1 MSDAAIAIV
10 GASCRFPGA
19 ADLETFWQ
27 LLESGRDAV
36 SEVDEERWSTRFYYH
51 PSRGQPGKSY
61 TWAAGLIGDVDRFEP
76 SFFGI
81 SPREAVQMDPQ
92 QRLLLELVWHAIEDA
107 GIPAAK
113 LAGRTIGV
121 YVGGA
126 SRDYSD
132 VRLGDPSGG
141 DSYFMTGNT
150 LSILANRISYVF
162 DLRGPSLTIDT
173 ACSSSLVALHHA
185 CEAIRSGRIESAI
198 VGGINLLLAPYPF
211 LGFCHAAMLSRRG
224 RCFAFDERADGYVRA
239 EGGAAIVLKPL
250 AAALAAGDPIRAVIL
265 GTGINS
271 DGRTIGLSLPSET
284 AQAALLRAVYG
295 EAGVAAD
302 ELAFFEMH
310 GTGTPA
316 GDPIEAAAV
325 GHSLGQRRSAPLPIG
340 SVKTNLG
347 HLEPAS
353 GMAGLLKAALALAKG
368 LLPPTLHCE
377 TPNPN
382 IAFETLNLRLVRA
395 VEPIAATAGRRV
407 AGVNSFGFGGT
418 NAHVVLAAPPSRSEQ
433 PAAAGEMPPLLIS
446 ARSEASLKMLA
457 RAWAARLADLPAE
470 RMPMALRAAAR
481 SRDQHAHRL
490 VVLGEDTAAMA
501 RQLTLF
507 LDGAAAPAAIA
518 GAAVREGRLAFVFS
532 GNGAQY
538 PGMAQQ
544 AWQASAAFR
553 AAVEEV
559 DRTLRPLLGWSVA
572 RLIETGADAA
582 TMARA
587 DIAQPLLF
595 AVQVGIV
602 EALRGLGVAAS
613 AHIGHSVGEIAAA
626 WAAGA
631 LGLAEAGRVVVSRSR
646 QQQRTQGTGRMAA
659 LALGPEA
666 ARELLAE
673 LGTRLELAA
682 FNASHAVTVSGPSED
697 IERLEFEARRR
708 GLVCRALD
716 LDFAF
721 HSEKMDP
728 IRADLVAELAEL
740 SCRRPA
746 ARLISTVTG
755 APVEE
760 EILDAHYW
768 WRNIRSPVRFAEG
781 MARLVGE
788 GYRIF
793 VEIGPHPILQSY
805 LNDGLRTA
813 AVQGR
818 MLASLSRKAEGG
830 DPFPAIAAHCHVAGY
845 DLAMAAHFDGAAD
858 PHALPLYPWNR
869 ERFWFDR
876 TVEALDPVNPPFEHP
891 LLGFR
896 QHGPVPF
903 WINHLDEEVVPW
915 IADHAI
921 EGVPVLPAAAVV
933 EIALA
938 AARARWPEAPVLE
951 VFDLEVRRP
960 LPFDKERMRE
970 LQTQL
975 TSEDGDWQL
984 SSRPRLADEP
994 LTLHAVGRLAAAGD
1008 TRRIL
1013 HPPEPTRQGPAIAAD
1028 ALYRLAQRMGLD
1040 YGSRFRTISR
1050 IAPGAS
1056 GTAIAYLDPSPID
1069 EPLAP
1074 YLLHPALLDGAL
1086 QGLLGLLAD
1095 HRHRLQGIT
1104 FLPWRFGRVRL
1115 SAPFGR
1121 VPGRAE
1127 LRLTRIGVRSVSAD
1141 IALYDEA
1148 GAIVAELAECWF
1160 RRVELGRRSAI
1171 DDRALR
1177 SDLVPLPL
1185 DREGARAALARIGA
1199 ALPRL
1204 AAGRL
1209 QRAAEEEQ
1217 ALLLDA
1223 LVGAIALASLRQ
1235 LVGTASVPGAPPD
1248 SVGDGPSEP
1257 AAEVEHAFAIDDLV
1271 AGGRLD
1277 PAASGMVECLLRL
1290 LERLG
1295 AASEVDGV
1303 WQLDSNS
1310 DLPGVTE
1317 VWRLLL
1323 ADAPDLVVELALAA
1337 AAAEALPKIL
1347 AGLPRQPEA
1356 WLSAMV
1362 EQLLQ
1367 TSPASAA
1374 GIDLLC
1380 TAIAEIAA
1388 AWPQGR
1394 PLRILELG
1402 AGGATRRLLERLT
1415 QAGVSF
1421 SYLAT
1426 TADAEQALRLSFVT
1440 DAFAGAAARQWSPQD
1455 GTAPLA
1461 GGADSGAGPSFDMVL
1476 AANACAR
1483 LQLDAAAFAGLRDL
1497 LSPGG
1502 LFLAVEPEP
1511 NALWDLVFG
1520 QNPLWWQQGSRGAA
1534 VSPLRSGA
1542 EWRSELAAAG
1552 FDDAGAAPTVAAP
1565 WPCALF
1571 WGHAPAG
1578 IEAVSAMPDPESRIA
1593 VIAGSEGFAATLAAG
1608 LAERG
1613 CRVLLSPE
1621 YDPAAAEEADG
1632 TPPEIVLFVAGTPA
1646 ENDAVADGA
1655 RQLAALARTAARAAE
1670 RQAALWLVT
1679 CDAQQATGAAP
1690 ETAAVA
1696 AALWGL
1702 GRVLLNEMPRLSLRL
1717 VDFAAA
1723 TAADERVSRLA
1734 RELRA
1739 DSPETEIVWTPAGRH
1754 GLRLRWGLPPRW
1766 AGQADALRLTSSH
1779 SGGLASLAW
1788 EAGPPRPLG
1797 PGEVEIEVAAA
1808 GLNFRDMM
1816 WAMGLLPE
1824 EALIDGF
1831 AGATFG
1837 LECAG
1842 TVRSIGPGVPT
1853 DLGGLAVG
1861 DRVMALAPASLA
1873 TRVVTVADAVVP
1885 IPPQTSFAA
1894 AATIPVTFVTAFYAL
1909 GHLARLMPGEYV
1921 LIHSAAGGVGL
1932 SAIQYAK
1939 HRGAIVIATA
1949 GSEVK
1954 RAFVR
1959 LAGADHVL
1967 NSRDLAFADAVRE
1980 ITGGRGVDVVL
1991 NALSGEAMEQSLAVL
2006 KPFGRFLELGKN
2018 DFYLNRRIHLRPL
2031 RQNVSYFAIDV
2042 DQLPIHRP
2050 DLARALLSEVS
2061 EALAAGA
2068 IRPLAHRSFSF
2079 AEIDEAFRLMQS
2091 SGHIGKL
2098 VLVPAANA
2106 AVRLREPPELPVR
2119 SDGTYLVTGGTAG
2132 FGFETARWL
2141 AARGARSIAL
2151 LSRRG
2156 GDTPGC
2162 AERIA
2167 ELDAAGATVRVYRTD
2182 VADSTALAATLA
2194 AIRAAG
2200 PPLRGVVHAAA
2211 MIEDGFAA
2219 DIDTVRAEPVL
2230 RAKLGG
2236 ALALD
2241 ALTREDPLDLFLL
2254 FSSATTVLGAPGQG
2268 VYVAANL
2275 AVEALARRR
2284 RMEGKPALAVAWG
2297 PIEDAGY
2304 LAERPD
2310 TREALARRLGA
2321 KPIPAAQALAGLPA
2335 LVASGLPVAAF
2346 AETSWTEARRFLPI
2360 LATSPFA
2367 EIRSK
2372 AASSPSDESLAD
2384 RLAMLPPEEALAL
2397 LKTVVAEE
2405 AATILRLPPGAIDP
2419 QRPLSEIGMDSLMA
2433 VELRLALESR
2443 LRVDLPLVSLAE
2455 GTSVASIAARLA
2467 AAVSA
2472 GPKEGE
2478 IIALAARYEV
2488 AGELPPGLDD
2498 MAAAK
2503 SVAAE

>member
-1 MSDAAIAIV
+1 MNDGAIAIV

-19 ADLETFWQ
+19 ADLDSFWR
-27 LLESGRDAV
+27 LLEEGRDAI
-36 SEVDEERWSTRFYYH
+36 SEVGEERWSTRFYYH
-51 PSRGQPGKSY
+51 PGRGQPGKSY
-61 TWAAGLIGDVDRFEP
+61 TWAAGLIADVDCFEP

-113 LAGRTIGV
+113 LSGRTTGV
-121 YVGGA
+121 YIGGA

-132 VRLGDPSGG
+132 IRLGDPAGG
-141 DSYFMTGNT
+141 DSHFMTGNT

-185 CEAIRSGRIESAI
+185 CEAIRGGRIESAI
-198 VGGINLLLAPYPF
+198 VGGVNLLLAPYPF

-239 EGGAAIVLKPL
+239 EGGAVIILKPL
-250 AAALAAGDPIRAVIL
+250 ADALAAGDPIRAVIL

-284 AQAALLRAVYG
+284 AQAALLDTVY
-295 EAGVAAD
+295 ARTGVAAD

-325 GHSLGQRRSAPLPIG
+325 GRALGQRRGEPLPIG
-340 SVKTNLG
+340 SVKTNIG

-353 GMAGLLKAALALAKG
+353 GMAGLLKAVLALDKG
-368 LLPPTLHCE
+368 LIPPTLHCE
-377 TPNPN
+377 RPNPN
-382 IAFETLNLRLVRA
+382 IAFEALNLRLVRHI
-395 VEPIAATAGRRV
+395 EPIAATGGRRC

-418 NAHVVLAAPPSRSEQ
+418 NAHVVLTAPPATQ
-433 PAAAGEMPPLLIS
+433 KAALPAPLPPLLIS
-446 ARSEASLKMLA
+446 ARTENSLKALA
-457 RAWAARLADLPAE
+457 RAWIDRLADTPAE
-470 RMPMALRAAAR
+470 RAPALLRAAAR
-481 SRDQHAHRL
+481 GRDQHPHRL
-490 VVLGEDTAAMA
+490 VVLGGDGKEMA
-501 RQLTLF
+501 RRLALY
-507 LDGAAAPAAIA
+507 LEGAAPPAAIS
-518 GAAVREGRLAFVFS
+518 GSAVREGQLAFVFS
-532 GNGAQY
+532 GNGAQF
-538 PGMAQQ
+538 PGMAQD
-544 AWQASAAFR
+544 AWRSSAAFR
-553 AAVEEV
+553 AAVEGV
-559 DRTLRPLLGWSVA
+559 DRVLQPLLGWSVA
-572 RLIETGADAA
+572 ALIATGADAEQ
-582 TMARA
+582 MARA

-595 AVQVGIV
+595 ATQVGIV
-602 EALRGLGVAAS
+602 EALREHGVAAG
-613 AHIGHSVGEIAAA
+613 AHVGHSVGEIAAA

-631 LGLAEAGRVVVSRSR
+631 LELAEAGRVVVARSR
-646 QQQRTQGTGRMAA
+646 QQQRTRGTGRMAA
-659 LALGPEA
+659 LALAPEA

-673 LGTRLELAA
+673 LGSRLEIAA
-682 FNASHAVTVSGPSED
+682 FNAAHAVTVSGPSED
-697 IERLEFEARRR
+697 LERLEFEARRR

-728 IRADLVAELAEL
+728 IREDLLAEL
-740 SCRRPA
+740 SALAYRRPRL
-746 ARLISTVTG
+746 RLISTVTG
-755 APVEE
+755 EAVEGE
-760 EILDAHYW
+760 ALDAEYW
-768 WRNIRSPVRFAEG
+768 WRNIRNPVRFAEA
-781 MARLVGE
+781 MARLVSE

-793 VEIGPHPILQSY
+793 LEIGPHPILQSY
-805 LNDGLRTA
+805 LNDGLRSA

-818 MLASLSRKAEGG
+818 VLASLSRKSEEG
-830 DPFPAIAAHCHVAGY
+830 DPFPLIAARCHVAGY
-845 DLAMAAHFDGAAD
+845 DLTPAASFDGAAD
-858 PHALPLYPWNR
+858 PRGLPLYPWDR

-876 TVEALDPVNPPFEHP
+876 TVEALDPVSPPFDHP

-896 QHGPVPF
+896 QRGPVPF
-903 WINHLDEEVVPW
+903 WINHLDEQVVPW
-915 IADHAI
+915 IADHVI
-921 EGVPVLPAAAVV
+921 EGVPILPAAAVV

-938 AARARWPEAPVLE
+938 TARSRWPEAPVLE

-970 LQTQL
+970 VQTLL

-994 LTLHAVGRLAAAGD
+994 LTLHAVGRLSSATDA
-1008 TRRIL
+1008 RRIL
-1013 HPPEPTRQGPAIAAD
+1013 PPSRPMPQDTAIAAETV
-1028 ALYRLAQRMGLD
+1028 YRLARRMGLE
-1040 YGSRFRTISR
+1040 YGRRFRTISR
-1050 IAPGAS
+1050 IERGGE
-1056 GTAIAYLDPSPID
+1056 GTGIAYLDPSAID
-1069 EPLAP
+1069 EPP
-1074 YLLHPALLDGAL
+1074 DSYLLHPALLDGAL

-1095 HRHRLQGIT
+1095 HHYQLQGVT

-1115 SAPFGR
+1115 LAPFAR
-1121 VPGRAE
+1121 VPERAE
-1127 LRLTRIGVRSVSAD
+1127 LRLTRVGIRSVSAD
-1141 IALYDEA
+1141 IALYDAA
-1148 GAIVAELAECWF
+1148 GNAIAELAECWF
-1160 RRVELGRRSAI
+1160 RRVELNRRAAI

-1177 SDLVPLPL
+1177 IDLVPAPL
-1185 DREGARAALARIGA
+1185 DEEGAPELLARVGS
-1199 ALPRL
+1199 ALPRF
-1204 AAGRL
+1204 AAARP
-1209 QRAAEEEQ
+1209 RRPEEQEQ

-1223 LVGAIALASLRQ
+1223 LIGAIALAALRQ
-1235 LVGTASVPGAPPD
+1235 LA
-1248 SVGDGPSEP
+1248 GP
-1257 AAEVEHAFAIDDLV
+1257 AHAFTIDDLI
-1271 AGGRLD
+1271 AEGRLD
-1277 PAASGMVECLLRL
+1277 PAAAGMVECLLRL

-1295 AASEVDGV
+1295 AASEVEAL
-1303 WQLDSNS
+1303 WRLDPRS
-1310 DLPGVTE
+1310 DLPEASE

-1347 AGLPRQPEA
+1347 ASMPPQPDA
-1356 WLSAMV
+1356 WLSAMI

-1380 TAIAEIAA
+1380 AVLGEIAA
-1388 AWPQGR
+1388 AWPRGR
-1394 PLRILELG
+1394 PLRLLELG
-1402 AGGATRRLLERLT
+1402 AGGGGARPRRGFRSP
-1415 QAGVSF
+1415 AGVPF

-1426 TADAEQALRLSFVT
+1426 TADAEQASRLSFLT
-1440 DAFAGAAARQWSPQD
+1440 DAFAGAAACQWSPQD
-1455 GTAPLA
+1455 GNAPLA
-1461 GGADSGAGPSFDMVL
+1461 GATFDIVL

-1483 LQLDAAAFAGLRDL
+1483 LRLDTAAFAGLCEL

-1511 NALWDLVFG
+1511 NALWDLAFG
-1520 QNPLWWQQGSRGAA
+1520 QNPAWWQPASRGA
-1534 VSPLRSGA
+1534 VSPLRLGE
-1542 EWRSELAAAG
+1542 EWRAELAAAG
-1552 FDDAGAAPTVAAP
+1552 FVDAAAAPTVLAP
-1565 WPCALF
+1565 WPCAVF
-1571 WGHAPAG
+1571 WGTAPAR
-1578 IEAVSAMPDPESRIA
+1578 EA
-1593 VIAGSEGFAATLAAG
+1593 AAPASPAPRGALTIVAAAG
-1608 LAERG
+1608 DFATALAEG
-1613 CRVLLSPE
+1613 LAGLGYRVELSSD
-1621 YDPAAAEEADG
+1621 YDPTVAAAEGAA
-1632 TPPEIVLFVAGTPA
+1632 PELVLFVAEQPEKG
-1646 ENDAVADGA
+1646 DAVVASA
-1655 RQLAALARTAARAAE
+1655 RQLAAFARVAAKAAE
-1670 RQAALWLVT
+1670 RHAALWLLT
-1679 CDAQQATGAAP
+1679 CDAQQATSAADGS
-1690 ETAAVA
+1690 VG

-1702 GRVLLNEMPRLSLRL
+1702 GRALINEMPRLSLRL

-1723 TAADERVSRLA
+1723 TAADERVRQLA
-1734 RELRA
+1734 RELLA
-1739 DSPETEIVWTPAGRH
+1739 DSPESEIVWTPEGRH
-1754 GLRLRWGLPPRW
+1754 VLRLRWGLPPRW
-1766 AGQADALRLTSSH
+1766 ASASDVLALSSSH
-1779 SGGLASLAW
+1779 PGGLGSLGW
-1788 EAGPPRPLG
+1788 EVRPPHPVG

-1808 GLNFRDMM
+1808 ALNFRDMM

-1842 TVRSIGPGVPT
+1842 TVRALGPGVS
-1853 DLGGLAVG
+1853 GLAIG
-1861 DRVMALAPASLA
+1861 DRVMALAPASLG
-1873 TRVVTVADAVVP
+1873 TRVVTRAEAVTP
-1885 IPPQTSFAA
+1885 IPPAISFAA
-1894 AATIPVTFVTAFYAL
+1894 AATIPVTFVTVVYAL

-1921 LIHSAAGGVGL
+1921 LIHAASGGVGL

-1954 RAFVR
+1954 RAFLR

-1991 NALSGEAMEQSLAVL
+1991 NSLSGEAMEQSLMVL
-2006 KPFGRFLELGKN
+2006 KPFGRFLELGKS

-2031 RQNVSYFAIDV
+2031 RQNISYFAIDV

-2061 EALAAGA
+2061 EMLAAGA
-2068 IRPLAHRSFSF
+2068 IRPLAHRSFPF

-2098 VLVPAANA
+2098 VLVPAANS
-2106 AVRLREPPELPVR
+2106 AVRLRSPPELKVR
-2119 SDGTYLVTGGTAG
+2119 RDGTYLITGGTDG
-2132 FGFETARWL
+2132 FGFEMARWL
-2141 AARGARSIAL
+2141 AARGAGAIAL
-2151 LSRRG
+2151 VSRRG
-2156 GDTPGC
+2156 AETPGC
-2162 AERIA
+2162 AERVA
-2167 ELDAAGATVRVYRTD
+2167 ELEAAGATVRVYRGD
-2182 VADSTALAATLA
+2182 VADAAALASILA

-2211 MIEDGFAA
+2211 VIEDGFAV
-2219 DIDTVRAEPVL
+2219 DIDPARAEPVL

-2241 ALTREDPLDLFLL
+2241 MLTREDPVELFLL
-2254 FSSATTVLGAPGQG
+2254 FSSATTLLGAPGQG

-2284 RMEGKPALAVAWG
+2284 RAAGRPALAIAWG

-2304 LAERPD
+2304 LAGRPD

-2321 KPIPAAQALAGLPA
+2321 KPIPAMQALAGLPA
-2335 LVASGLPVAAF
+2335 LIASGLPLAAF
-2346 AETSWTEARRFLPI
+2346 AETNWTEARRFLPI
-2360 LATSPFA
+2360 LATAPFA

-2372 AASSPSDESLAD
+2372 ASSSPSDESLAD
-2384 RLAMLPPEEALAL
+2384 RLATLAPEEAMAL
-2397 LKTVVAEE
+2397 LRSVVAEE
-2405 AATILRLPPGAIDP
+2405 AATILRLPVGAIDP

-2443 LRVDLPLVSLAE
+2443 LRIDLPLVSLAE

-2478 IIALAARYEV
+2478 IIALAARYEAAGGLSPAVSEV
-2488 AGELPPGLDD
+2488 AS
-2498 MAAAK
+2498 AK

>member
-1 MSDAAIAIV
+1 MSDGTIAIV

-19 ADLETFWQ
+19 ADLDAFWR
-27 LLESGRDAV
+27 LLEGGCDAV
-36 SEVDEERWSTRFYYH
+36 SEIDEERWSTRFYYH

-61 TWAAGLIGDVDRFEP
+61 TWAAGLIADVDRFEP

-107 GIPAAK
+107 GIPAAR
-113 LAGRTIGV
+113 LAGCASGV
-121 YVGGA
+121 YIGGA

-132 VRLGDPSGG
+132 IRLGDPAGG

-239 EGGAAIVLKPL
+239 EGGAAIILKPL
-250 AAALAAGDPIRAVIL
+250 ADALAAGDPIRAVIH

-284 AQAALLRAVYG
+284 AQAALLRAVYAR
-295 EAGVAAD
+295 AGLAPD
-302 ELAFFEMH
+302 DLAFFEMH

-325 GHSLGQRRSAPLPIG
+325 GHSLGQGRSEPLPIG

-353 GMAGLLKAALALAKG
+353 GMAGLLKAALALDKG
-368 LLPPTLHCE
+368 VVPPTLHCE

-382 IAFETLNLRLVRA
+382 IAFEALNLRLVHEA
-395 VEPIAATAGRRV
+395 ETIARPRERRY

-418 NAHVVLAAPPSRSEQ
+418 NAHVVLGAAPRPG
-433 PAAAGEMPPLLIS
+433 AAAAADRLPPLLIS
-446 ARSEASLKMLA
+446 ARTETSLKSLA
-457 RAWAARLADLPAE
+457 RAWSERLAAVPDARAPAL
-470 RMPMALRAAAR
+470 LRAAAR
-481 SRDQHAHRL
+481 GRDQHPHRL
-490 VVLGEDTAAMA
+490 VVLGEDKAALA
-501 RQLTLF
+501 RQLALH
-507 LDGAAAPAAIA
+507 LEGAAPPAAVA
-518 GAAVREGRLAFVFS
+518 GSAIREGRLAFVFS

-538 PGMAQQ
+538 PGMARA
-544 AWQASAAFR
+544 AWHGSAVFR
-553 AAVEEV
+553 RAVEEIDDV
-559 DRTLRPLLGWSVA
+559 LRPLLGWSVA
-572 RLIETGADAA
+572 ERIATGADAEA
-582 TMARA
+582 MARA

-595 AVQVGIV
+595 ATQAGIV
-602 EALRGLGVAAS
+602 AALRGLGIEAA
-613 AHIGHSVGEIAAA
+613 AHVGHSVGEIAAA

-631 LGLAEAGRVVVSRSR
+631 LGLAEAVRVVVARSR

-659 LALGPEA
+659 LALGGEA
-666 ARELLAE
+666 ARELLEE
-673 LGTRLELAA
+673 LGSGLELAA
-682 FNASHAVTVSGPSED
+682 LNATHAVTVSGPGEE
-697 IERLEFEARRR
+697 IERLEFEVRRR
-708 GLVCRALD
+708 GLVFRALD

-721 HSEKMDP
+721 HSAKMDP
-728 IRADLVAELAEL
+728 IREDLLADLAGLV
-740 SCRRPA
+740 SRRPQ
-746 ARLISTVTG
+746 ARLVSTVTG
-755 APVEE
+755 EAVEDE
-760 EILDAHYW
+760 GLDAHYW
-768 WRNIRSPVRFAEG
+768 WRNIRSPVRFAEA
-781 MARLVGE
+781 MAKLVAE
-788 GYRIF
+788 GHRIF
-793 VEIGPHPILQSY
+793 LEIGPHPILQSY
-805 LNDGLRTA
+805 LNDGLRA
-813 AVQGR
+813 AEVQGR
-818 MLASLSRKAEGG
+818 VLASLSRRQQDG
-830 DPFPAIAAHCHVAGY
+830 DPFPLIAAHCHVAGC
-845 DLAMAAHFDGAAD
+845 DLTPAAVFDGAAD
-858 PHALPLYPWNR
+858 PHGLPLYPWDR

-876 TVEALDPVNPPFEHP
+876 TVEALDPVSPPFEHP

-896 QHGPVPF
+896 QPGPVPF

-938 AARARWPEAPVLE
+938 AARARWPEAPALE
-951 VFDLEVRRP
+951 IFDLEVRRP

-970 LQTQL
+970 LQTVL
-975 TSEDGDWQL
+975 ASEEGDWQL
-984 SSRPRLADEP
+984 SSRPRLSDEP
-994 LTLHAVGRLAAAGD
+994 LTLHAVGRLSAATS
-1008 TRRIL
+1008 TRRVL
-1013 HPPEPTRQGPAIAAD
+1013 RSPEPRPQGPVIAAE
-1028 ALYRLAQRMGLD
+1028 AVYRLAQRMGLD
-1040 YGSRFRTISR
+1040 YGRRFRTIDR
-1050 IAPGAS
+1050 IEPGEA
-1056 GTAIAYLDPSPID
+1056 GAGVAWLDPSAID

-1095 HRHRLQGIT
+1095 HRHPLQGVT

-1115 SAPFGR
+1115 LAPFAR
-1121 VPGRAE
+1121 VPRRAE
-1127 LRLTRIGVRSVSAD
+1127 LRLTRVGVRSVSAD

-1148 GAIVAELAECWF
+1148 GDAVAELAECWF
-1160 RRVELGRRSAI
+1160 RRVELGRRGAV

-1185 DREGARAALARIGA
+1185 ADLAAPEGLVRIGA
-1199 ALPRL
+1199 VLPRL
-1204 AAGRL
+1204 AGIRP
-1209 QRAAEEEQ
+1209 QGAAEPEQ

-1223 LVGAIALASLRQ
+1223 LVGAIAYTSLCEI
-1235 LVGTASVPGAPPD
+1235 V
-1248 SVGDGPSEP
+1248 EP
-1257 AAEVEHAFAIDDLV
+1257 ARAFAIGDLV
-1271 AGGRLD
+1271 EEGRLD
-1277 PAASGMVECLLRL
+1277 AGAAGLAESLLRL

-1295 AASEVDGV
+1295 AASEVEAL
-1303 WQLDSNS
+1303 WQLAPQSG
-1310 DLPGVTE
+1310 LPEASE

-1323 ADAPDLVVELALAA
+1323 AEAPELVVDLALAA
-1337 AAAEALPKIL
+1337 AAVETLPKIL
-1347 AGLPRQPEA
+1347 SGVPRPPDA
-1356 WLSAMV
+1356 WLSAMI

-1367 TSPASAA
+1367 TSPASTA

-1380 TAIAEIAA
+1380 AAIDEIAA
-1388 AWPQGR
+1388 AWPKGQ

-1402 AGGATRRLLERLT
+1402 AGGATRRVLERLA
-1415 QAGVSF
+1415 QAGVPF

-1426 TADAEQALRLSFVT
+1426 TADAELASRLSFLT
-1440 DAFAGAAARQWSPQD
+1440 DSFAGAAACQWSPQD
-1455 GTAPLA
+1455 GAAPPE
-1461 GGADSGAGPSFDMVL
+1461 GALPGAGSEASFDIVL

-1483 LQLDAAAFAGLRDL
+1483 LQLDAAAFAGLREL
-1497 LSPGG
+1497 LAPDG
-1502 LFLAVEPEP
+1502 LFVAVEPEP

-1520 QNPLWWQQGSRGAA
+1520 QNPAWWRPVSRGAA
-1534 VSPLRSGA
+1534 ASPLRQGE
-1542 EWRSELAAAG
+1542 EWRAELTAAG
-1552 FDDAGAAPTVAAP
+1552 FVAAGAAPTVAAP
-1565 WPCALF
+1565 WPCAAF
-1571 WGHAPAG
+1571 WGHAPARE
-1578 IEAVSAMPDPESRIA
+1578 EAAPA
-1593 VIAGSEGFAATLAAG
+1593 VAVPPGAITVVPGTDGLAAALAQG
-1608 LAERG
+1608 LAELGGRAIS
-1613 CRVLLSPE
+1613 SPDYE
-1621 YDPAAAEEADG
+1621 PAGAAEADEA
-1632 TPPEIVLFVAGTPA
+1632 PREIVLFVAGAPEEGEA
-1646 ENDAVADGA
+1646 QAFGA
-1655 RQLAALARTAARAAE
+1655 RQLAAFARTATRAAE
-1670 RQAALWLVT
+1670 RHAALWLVT

-1690 ETAAVA
+1690 ERTAVA

-1702 GRVLLNEMPRLSLRL
+1702 GRVLLNEMPRLALRL

-1723 TAADERVSRLA
+1723 TPVRERIRRLA
-1734 RELRA
+1734 RELLA
-1739 DSPETEIVWTPAGRH
+1739 DSPESEIVWTPEGRH
-1754 GLRLRWGLPPRW
+1754 VPRLRWGLPPRW
-1766 AGQADALRLTSSH
+1766 AGRSDVLSLTSSQ
-1779 SGGLASLAW
+1779 SGGLGSLAW
-1788 EAGPPRPLG
+1788 EVRPPRPAG
-1797 PGEVEIEVAAA
+1797 AGEIEIEVEAA

-1842 TVRSIGPGVPT
+1842 VVRALGAGVQ
-1853 DLGGLAVG
+1853 GFAAG
-1861 DRVMALAPASLA
+1861 DRVVALAPASLA
-1873 TRVVTVADAVVP
+1873 NRVVTTADAVVP
-1885 IPPQTSFAA
+1885 IPQATSFAA
-1894 AATIPVTFVTAFYAL
+1894 AATIPVTFVTAIYAL
-1909 GHLARLMPGEYV
+1909 GHLAKLAPGEHV
-1921 LIHSAAGGVGL
+1921 LIHAATGGVGL
-1932 SAIQYAK
+1932 AAIQYAK

-1954 RAFVR
+1954 RAFAR

-1967 NSRDLAFADAVRE
+1967 NSRDLAFADAVRA
-1980 ITGGRGVDVVL
+1980 ITAGRGVDVVL
-1991 NALSGEAMEQSLAVL
+1991 NSLSGEAMEQSLAVL
-2006 KPFGRFLELGKN
+2006 RPFGRFLELGKS

-2061 EALAAGA
+2061 EALSAGA

-2079 AEIDEAFRLMQS
+2079 AEIDEALRLMQS

-2098 VLVPAANA
+2098 VLVPAGNS
-2106 AVRLREPPELPVR
+2106 AVRLREPPEWAAR
-2119 SDGTYLVTGGTAG
+2119 RDGTYLVTGGTDG
-2132 FGFETARWL
+2132 FGFEAARWL
-2141 AARGARSIAL
+2141 AARGAGSIAL
-2151 LSRRG
+2151 ISRRG
-2156 GDTPGC
+2156 GETPGL
-2162 AERIA
+2162 AERVA
-2167 ELDAAGATVRVYRTD
+2167 ELEAAGAAVGVYRAD
-2182 VADSTALAATLA
+2182 VADTAALSAALV
-2194 AIRAAG
+2194 AIRAKG

-2219 DIDTVRAEPVL
+2219 EIEAVRAEAVL

-2241 ALTREDPLDLFLL
+2241 ALTRDDPLDLFLL
-2254 FSSATTVLGAPGQG
+2254 FSSATTLLGAPGQG

-2284 RMEGKPALAVAWG
+2284 HAEGRPALAIAWG

-2335 LVASGLPVAAF
+2335 LIASGLPVAAF

-2372 AASSPSDESLAD
+2372 ASSSPSDESLAD
-2384 RLAMLPPEEALAL
+2384 RLALLGPEEALAL

-2405 AATILRLPPGAIDP
+2405 AATILRLPAGSIDP

-2455 GTSVASIAARLA
+2455 GTSVTSIAQRLA

-2478 IIALAARYEV
+2478 IIALAARYEA
-2488 AGELPPGLDD
+2488 AGGLAQALDED
-2498 MAAAK
+2498 EAAK
-2503 SVAAE
+2503 PAPRAGTGSVAAAE